1 MAIVDANGN
10 SLSKAT
16 VQGYC
21 TDVPA
26 EYTVIANDVY
36 ESFNFPPYGS
46 NFATFDG
53 ERRLKWKAGQTIRKS
68 DIDAAYP
75 TATFASI
82 SPATGAAAGGTPVT
96 IKGTHLDGSTGASLG
111 GVALTSFQRVN
122 DTTLTGTTGAHA
134 AGAVSL
140 VIHDDGGDITQ
151 ASAFTYV

>member
-10 SLSKAT
+10 ALTLAT

-21 TDVPA
+21 TDVPS

-46 NFATFDG
+46 NFKTFDG
-53 ERRLKWKAGQTIRKS
+53 ERRLKWKAGQTVRKT
-68 DIDAAYP
+68 DITDAYP

-96 IKGTHLDGSTGASLG
+96 IKGTHLDGASGASLG
-111 GVALTSFQRVN
+111 GVALTSFHVV
-122 DTTLTGTTGAHA
+122 DDSTLTGTSGAHT

-140 VIHDDGGDITQ
+140 VIHDDGGDITT